1 MGYIGTQAPRYS
13 APVGTSDITNQAV
26 TATKLSAAGG
36 SEGQVLELDG
46 SGNLVWGPDAETIY
60 PGAGIP
66 LSTGSAWGTSFT
78 APSSALVG
86 LTDTQTLTNKTLT
99 APIINSLS
107 TLSVTNNV
115 TIGGDLKVN

>member
-46 SGNLVWGPDAETIY
+46 SGNLVWGPDASTIY
-60 PGAGIP
+60 PGAGIA
-66 LSTGSAWGTSFT
+66 LSTGDASIV
-78 APSSALVG
+78 APFAVG
-86 LTDTQTLTNKTLT
+86 GIPLC
-99 APIINSLS
+99 
-107 TLSVTNNV
+107 
-115 TIGGDLKVN
+115 